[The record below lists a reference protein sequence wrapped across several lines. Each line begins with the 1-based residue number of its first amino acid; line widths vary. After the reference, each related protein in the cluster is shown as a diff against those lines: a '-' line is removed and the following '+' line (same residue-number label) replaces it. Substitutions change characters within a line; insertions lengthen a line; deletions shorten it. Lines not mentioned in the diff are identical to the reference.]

1 MSKTYRVNSHE
12 VEGSKIVNVQP
23 LLASGKML
31 SPDAG
36 LVLVLED
43 DSKHNWV
50 AEKNNHTPS
59 VGDFLVTDK
68 ELGIVFVVAA
78 AQFQKLF
85 RGPRQ

>member
-1 MSKTYRVNSHE
+1 MSQKYRVSSHE

-36 LVLVLED
+36 LVLVLEN

-59 VGDFLVTDK
+59 VGDFLISDT
-68 ELGIVFVVAA
+68 ELNVVFVVDAA
-78 AQFQKLF
+78 KFKQLF
-85 RGPRQ
+85 RVKE

>member
-36 LVLVLED
+36 LVLVLAD
-43 DSKHNWV
+43 DTKHNWV
-50 AEKNNHTPS
+50 AEKNNNMPS
-59 VGDFLVTDK
+59 VGDFLISDS
-68 ELGIVFVVAA
+68 ELNVVFALDLGK
-78 AQFQKLF
+78 FKN
-85 RGPRQ
+85 